1 MKRLFRLS
9 DSRPDPERDVDDEIR
24 FPLEMREQEFI
35 ERGLSPDAARLAAL
49 ESFGDVAAIEAEC
62 RTQRSRRTGE
72 RARRE
77 RLHRVML
84 DTTCT
89 LRGLRKHRGFTFA
102 TVLTLA
108 LGIGATAA
116 VFSVVDDVLLRPLPY
131 PEPERL
137 VSVFFTAPGLGYD
150 AMPLSDAA
158 YRYLQAGQ
166 RSMSEMA
173 LVDGEDMNLSGDGE
187 PVRVAGARV
196 TPGLF
201 ALLRIMPSVGR
212 AFTSSDGEPGA
223 EPVVILSHSLWIDRF
238 GGETGVVG
246 RVVTVDGVARRVV
259 GVAPPE
265 LELPEPT
272 TRIWIPFAIDP
283 AHLAPGNF
291 SYLCFARLKP
301 YETLTSATADL
312 QRLIAH
318 IGDIVPDLTPKVLKD
333 GRFAPVV
340 QPLGERRVGDL
351 RRPLWIIFGTGA
363 FVLLIACANVA
374 NLFLVRADGRA
385 RELALRT
392 ALGASR
398 SDVAFLIL
406 GESLLLALAGGAL
419 GLGLS
424 VIGVKALVALTP
436 ASIPRMG
443 AIGLDARILLFTL
456 GISILAGLLFGSVPL
471 LRSRAVA
478 LSAALKEGARPTTAG
493 RERGRVRGVLVAV
506 QVALALVLL
515 VGAGLMVQSFRA
527 MRHVNPG
534 FRPDGVLTFEVALS
548 RADYPGGTR
557 AAIFWQEL
565 AARMRALPGVR
576 SAAVTSTLPLGT
588 DMLNGQIAIEN
599 RPTTRGGIRP
609 TAERKYVSPGYF
621 ETLGIPILH
630 GRALDS
636 RYAAD
641 GFHGVVVNRSF
652 ARHWW
657 PNGDAL
663 GARIRESSSDP
674 WYEIVGVVGDVR
686 FRSLDQE
693 AGDAVY
699 FPILAG
705 AAAAPDAPR
714 HVAVVIRSTGD
725 LDALAVAARAQLHE
739 LDARLPL
746 ANVQP
751 LRSLVSRSMA
761 RTSFVLVL
769 LGIAAGVALLL
780 GMVGI
785 YGVIAYLVSQRR
797 REIGVR
803 MALGATARDIRGMV
817 VRQGLLLAALG
828 TAAGLIAALALSRLL
843 GSLLYGVDAADPATY
858 AAVLLALLGVATLA
872 SYLPARRASAVD
884 PTEAL
889 REER

>member
-9 DSRPDPERDVDDEIR
+9 DSRPDAKRDVDDEIR
-24 FPLEMREQEFI
+24 FHLEMRAQEFI
-35 ERGLSPDAARLAAL
+35 ERGLAPDAAQRAAL
-49 ESFGDVAAIEAEC
+49 ESFGDVAAIGAEC
-62 RTQRSRRTGE
+62 RTQHSRRAGE

-77 RLHRVML
+77 WLHRVVL
-84 DTTCT
+84 DTVCT
-89 LRGLRKHRGFTFA
+89 VRGLRKHPGFTFA

-131 PEPERL
+131 PDSDRL

-158 YRYLQAGQ
+158 YRYLRDGQ
-166 RSMSEMA
+166 RSSSEMA
-173 LVDGEDMNLSGDGE
+173 LADGEDMNLTGGGE

-201 ALLRIMPSVGR
+201 TLLRITPAIGR
-212 AFTSSDGEPGA
+212 AFTAADGEPGA
-223 EPVVILSHSLWIDRF
+223 EPVVILSHSLWTDRF
-238 GGETGVVG
+238 GGEAGVLG
-246 RVVTVDGVARRVV
+246 RIVSVDGVARRVI
-259 GVAPPE
+259 GIAPRE

-283 AHLAPGNF
+283 AHLSPGNF
-291 SYLCFARLKP
+291 SYLCFARLKAG
-301 YETLTSATADL
+301 ETLTSATADL
-312 QRLIAH
+312 QRLVTH
-318 IGDIVPDLTPKVLKD
+318 IGDVIPDLTPEVLREA
-333 GRFAPVV
+333 RFAPVV
-340 QPLGERRVGDL
+340 QPLKERTVGDL
-351 RRPLWIIFGTGA
+351 RRPLWIIFGTGTL
-363 FVLLIACANVA
+363 VLLIACANVA

-398 SDVAFLIL
+398 NDVAFLIL

-424 VIGVKALVALTP
+424 VIGVRALVALTP
-436 ASIPRMG
+436 ATIPRLE

-456 GISILAGLLFGSVPL
+456 GVSILAGLLFGSAPL
-471 LRSRAVA
+471 LRRRAGV
-478 LSAALKEGARPTTAG
+478 LSAALNEGARPTTAG
-493 RERGRVRGVLVAV
+493 RERGPARSVLVAV

-527 MRHVNPG
+527 MRQVDPG

-557 AAIFWQEL
+557 AAIFWREL

-576 SAAVTSTLPLGT
+576 SAAVTNSLPLGT
-588 DMLNGQIAIEN
+588 DMLNGQISIEN
-599 RPTTRGGIRP
+599 RATPPGVRP

-621 ETLGIPILH
+621 ETLGIPVLQ

-636 RYAAD
+636 RDAAD
-641 GFHGVVVNRSF
+641 GFHGVVVNRAF

-674 WYEIVGVVGDVR
+674 LYEIVGVVGDVR
-686 FRSLDQE
+686 FRSLEQE
-693 AGDAVY
+693 PGDAVY

-705 AAAAPDAPR
+705 SAATPDAPR

-739 LDARLPL
+739 LDAKLPI
-746 ANVQP
+746 ADMQS
-751 LRSLVSRSMA
+751 LRSLVNRSMA

-803 MALGATARDIRGMV
+803 MALGATAHDIRAMV

-828 TAAGLIAALALSRLL
+828 TAAGLMAALALSRLL

-858 AAVLLALLGVATLA
+858 AAVLVALLGVATLA

-889 REER
+889 RGE